1 MFFIKSKK
9 TQEEKKPTISQD
21 SIDLEII
28 TNMNQEFAL
37 SLKLNDTLNT
47 ALKIIIARLNAQ
59 AANVFLINKIT
70 GLKEV
75 VM

>member
-47 ALKIIIARLNAQ
+47 AL
-59 AANVFLINKIT
+59 
-70 GLKEV
+70 LK
-75 VM
+75 